1 MRGRLFLGDKVSL
14 VHLENSEEDIKD
26 GVYKALELIDFHLDR
41 PIKKVAIKPNLAYYW
56 DANTGYTTDPRV
68 VAAFIDWIRDNV
80 GENVDIKVVE
90 ADATAMRTHLAFR
103 ILGYNKLAEEKNVEL
118 FNLSKDIIVEK
129 KVLVNGREIKY
140 KVPELLL
147 KTDLFV
153 NVPKLKIMRDVR
165 ITCAMKNI
173 FGCIAHPRKIIYHPY
188 LNEAV
193 VGINKVL
200 RPHLNVV
207 DGIVGLGRFPVK
219 LDLIMASVDTF
230 STDWVASKIMGLN
243 PNDVPFLKISERENL
258 GNPKGVDIVGEKIDT
273 FSKIFPG
280 EGFISTKNLW
290 GVQLWLLNLYL
301 KIVGDIMPPI
311 LE

>member
-14 VHLENSEEDIKD
+14 VYLENSGEDIKD
-26 GVYKALELIDFHLDR
+26 GVRKALKLLDFHLDR

-68 VAAFIDWIRDNV
+68 VAALIDWIRDDA

-90 ADATAMRTHLAFR
+90 ADATAMRTHLGFR

-118 FNLSKDIIVEK
+118 FNLSKDTIIEK

-147 KTDLFV
+147 NSDLFV
-153 NVPKLKIMRDVR
+153 NVPKFKIMRDVR
-165 ITCAMKNI
+165 ITCAMKNV

-200 RPHLNVV
+200 HPHLNVV
-207 DGIVGLGRFPVK
+207 DGIVGLGKFPVK
-219 LDLIMASVDTF
+219 LDLIMASEDPF
-230 STDWVASKIMGLN
+230 STDWVASKIMGFS
-243 PNDVPFLKISERENL
+243 PRDVPFLKISEREDL
-258 GNPKGVDIVGEKIDT
+258 GSPKGVEVVGEKIET
-273 FSKIFPG
+273 YSEMFPG

-290 GVQLWLLNLYL
+290 GVQLRLLNLYL